1 MGLDSDYING
11 QTPLDEDEK
20 DGLLISTI
28 TTRGELDEFEQ
39 LNIQKAIEWTLK
51 NKFNIDK
58 ILTEEFAKN
67 LHKKMFD
74 EVWKWAGDFRTT
86 NKNIGVDKFMIGI
99 EVKKLID
106 DCNFWIKN
114 NAFSPDEI
122 SLRYSHR
129 IVQIHLFP
137 NGNGRHSRLIG
148 DIIVNHVFNLPV
160 FTWGRKDLVH
170 KGNARQ
176 LYLEALRKADQ
187 GNYSK
192 LLEFARM

>member
-1 MGLDSDYING
+1 MGLDLDYING

-20 DGLLISTI
+20 EGLLIPTI

-51 NKFNIDK
+51 NKFNIEK

-74 EVWKWAGDFRTT
+74 EVWRWVGDFRTT
-86 NKNIGVDKFMIGI
+86 NKNIGVDKFIIGV
-99 EVKKLID
+99 ELKKLID
-106 DCNFWIKN
+106 DCEFWIKN
-114 NAFSPDEI
+114 NTFSPDEI

-148 DIIVNHVFNLPV
+148 DIMVNHVYNLPI
-160 FTWGRKDLVH
+160 FSWGSKDLIH
-170 KGNARQ
+170 KGNTRQ
-176 LYLEALRKADQ
+176 LYLQALRNADQ
-187 GNYSK
+187 GSYSK

>member
-1 MGLDSDYING
+1 MGLELDYING
-11 QTPLDEDEK
+11 QTPLGGDEK

-39 LNIQKAIEWTLK
+39 LNIQKAVEWTLK
-51 NKFNIDK
+51 TKFNIDK

-74 EVWKWAGDFRTT
+74 EVWKWAGDYRTT

-99 EVKKLID
+99 ELKKLID

-114 NAFSPDEI
+114 NTFSPDEI

-148 DIIVNHVFNLPV
+148 DILVNHVFNLPV
-160 FTWGRKDLVH
+160 FTWGRKDLAH
-170 KGNARQ
+170 KGKARQ
-176 LYLEALRKADQ
+176 LYIEALRKADQ

-192 LLEFARM
+192 LLEFARL